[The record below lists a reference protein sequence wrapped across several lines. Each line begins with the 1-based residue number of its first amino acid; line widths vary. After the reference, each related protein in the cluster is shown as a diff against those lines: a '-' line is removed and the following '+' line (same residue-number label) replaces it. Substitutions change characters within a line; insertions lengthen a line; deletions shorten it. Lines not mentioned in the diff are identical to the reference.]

1 MQWTAAQERKSTQ
14 ITERHGTAMYYHPI
28 HPEIA
33 LGGQNCSVTDQTRP
47 DHWTLDSIRN
57 ACNVCLT
64 RVQIDQF
71 ACEDGQ
77 GGRQEHQSSPPRS
90 LQAPARHN
98 LPPEKER

>member
-1 MQWTAAQERKSTQ
+1 M
-14 ITERHGTAMYYHPI
+14 II
-28 HPEIA
+28 PETYGLWEIDYNPDNWE
-33 LGGQNCSVTDQTRP
+33 LEFMTIFMTWQLRVTM
-47 DHWTLDSIRN
+47 DSIRN
-57 ACNVCLT
+57 ACDVCLK